1 MRQYPTR
8 PTRDYLCTHVIS
20 RIPIL
25 PARMAAYRRAGLQI
39 GEQTTILM
47 SVEIQGTEK
56 ITIGK
61 NTVINQHCYL
71 GGRSGLFIGDNVNI
85 SSHALLVTGTHDVR
99 DGENF
104 RGWYEP
110 ITIQDHVW
118 LCTRSMV
125 LAGVTIG
132 EGAVVA
138 AGAVV
143 TKSVPAFDIVA
154 GIPARKIGERPSNL
168 SYTLNYDVSWQ

>member
-1 MRQYPTR
+1 M
-8 PTRDYLCTHVIS
+8 
-20 RIPIL
+20 
-25 PARMAAYRRAGLQI
+25 
-39 GEQTTILM
+39 
-47 SVEIQGTEK
+47 
-56 ITIGK
+56 
-61 NTVINQHCYL
+61 
-71 GGRSGLFIGDNVNI
+71 NI
-85 SSHALLVTGTHDVR
+85 SSHTLIVTGTHDIG

-110 ITIQDHVW
+110 ITIHDRAW

-154 GIPARKIGERPSNL
+154 GIPARKIGERPRDM
-168 SYTLNYDVSWQ
+168 SYTLAYDVSWQ